1 MYGVHILVYGV
12 DMTAHDIAPQRTA
25 NAPTAERM
33 LDTARKIL
41 LDEGSEAISMRRVA
55 EGAGVTT
62 MATYRHFANRQAL
75 LDELARREFAQL
87 ATDPA
92 ATWDGDPDRVGLAVD
107 AHLNLALNRP
117 HLYAFLFTERRE
129 GARRYPADMRAGLSP
144 TLNVLVE
151 GLRAAR
157 RRGAVSFA
165 DEWEIA
171 MIIAAQLHGLVQ
183 LRHGGRINLEE
194 ADFRQLC
201 ARAVGVVLNGLRP

>member
-1 MYGVHILVYGV
+1 
-12 DMTAHDIAPQRTA
+12 
-25 NAPTAERM
+25 
-33 LDTARKIL
+33 
-41 LDEGSEAISMRRVA
+41 
-55 EGAGVTT
+55 
-62 MATYRHFANRQAL
+62 
-75 LDELARREFAQL
+75 
-87 ATDPA
+87 
-92 ATWDGDPDRVGLAVD
+92 VD

-129 GARRYPADMRAGLSP
+129 GARQYPADIRAGLSP

-157 RRGAVSFA
+157 RRGDVSFE

-201 ARAVGVVLNGLRP
+201 TRAVGVILNGLRP

>member
-1 MYGVHILVYGV
+1 
-12 DMTAHDIAPQRTA
+12 MTAHDITLKRTA
-25 NAPTAERM
+25 NAPTAERI
-33 LDTARKIL
+33 LETARRIL

-75 LDELARREFAQL
+75 LDELARRECAQL

-92 ATWDGDPDRVGLAVD
+92 ATWDGDPDRVGPAVD
-107 AHLNLALNRP
+107 AHLNLALDRP

-129 GARRYPADMRAGLSP
+129 GARQYPADMRAGLSP

-157 RRGAVSFA
+157 QREDLSYV
-165 DEWEIA
+165 DEWETA

-183 LRHGGRINLEE
+183 LRHGGRINLDEVE
-194 ADFRQLC
+194 FRQLC
-201 ARAVGVVLNGLRP
+201 VRAVGVILNGLRP